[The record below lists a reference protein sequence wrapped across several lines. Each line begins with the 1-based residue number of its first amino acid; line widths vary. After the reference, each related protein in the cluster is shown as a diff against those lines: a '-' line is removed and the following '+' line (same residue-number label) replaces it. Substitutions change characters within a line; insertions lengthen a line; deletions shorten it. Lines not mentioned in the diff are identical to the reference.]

1 MGNISDIENSLRSID
16 ERVSKH
22 IYYLERDRNEIV
34 EAMNKAQEQFGKY
47 RNGQS
52 AVMAMFQALNAL
64 STVDGI
70 LYSLKM
76 EIQNYIGNI
85 KK

>member
-1 MGNISDIENSLRSID
+1 MGNISDVENSLRSID
-16 ERVSKH
+16 ERVSNH
-22 IYYLERDRNEIV
+22 IDYLERDRNEII
-34 EAMNKAQEQFGKY
+34 EAMNKAQEQFGKD

-52 AVMAMFQALNAL
+52 AVMAMFQALKAL

-70 LYSLKM
+70 LYGLKM
-76 EIQNYIGNI
+76 EIQNYISNI

>member
-16 ERVSKH
+16 ERVSNH
-22 IYYLERDRNEIV
+22 IDYLEEDRNEIV
-34 EAMNKAQEQFGKY
+34 EAMNKAQEQFGKD

-70 LYSLKM
+70 LYVLKM